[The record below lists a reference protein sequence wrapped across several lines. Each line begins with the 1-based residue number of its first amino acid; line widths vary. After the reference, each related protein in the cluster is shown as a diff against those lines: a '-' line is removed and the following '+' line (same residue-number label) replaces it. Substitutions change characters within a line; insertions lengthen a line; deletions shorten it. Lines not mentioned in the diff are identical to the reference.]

1 MMKNELCERFGIE
14 FPIFAF
20 THCRDVAAAVSRAGG
35 LGVLGALAFSP
46 EQLELE
52 LQWIDEHVDGKPY
65 GVDIVMPMKTADRDA
80 GLHDEADLPAKLR
93 AMITPEHWAFVDE
106 LLAEHGAGEAP
117 PEEDGDGSAV
127 SQGVLGWTEATGA
140 PLTDIA
146 LAHPIALLASAL
158 GPPTPEVIDRA
169 HAQGVSIASLVGRVQ
184 QAERSVASGVDIIIA
199 QGYEAGG
206 HTGEVAS
213 MVLIPDVVDA
223 ISPVP
228 VLAAGGIGTGR
239 QMAAAMALGA
249 QGVWTGSIWLTVA
262 ESDMSPDMQQRLL
275 AATSTDT
282 VRSRAYSG
290 KPARQLRT
298 AWTEA
303 WDSPE
308 SPGTLPMPLQ
318 FILNSY
324 ATRRAQRA
332 GAHELIGMPV
342 GQIVSRMNQ
351 VRTAKQVV
359 YDLVEGYLEASDR
372 IAAMSQVE

>member
-1 MMKNELCERFGIE
+1 MMKNPLCEQFGIE

-65 GVDIVMPMKTADRDA
+65 GVDIVMPMKTADREA
-80 GLHDEADLPAKLR
+80 GLSDEAELPTKLR
-93 AMITPEHWAFVDE
+93 EMIPEQHWAFVEE
-106 LLAEHGAGEAP
+106 LLAEHGAGDLP
-117 PEEDGDGSAV
+117 PEPEGDGSAV

-169 HAQGVSIASLVGRVQ
+169 HAQGVQVASLVGRVQ
-184 QAERSVASGVDIIIA
+184 QAERSVASGVDIIVA

-262 ESDMSPDMQQRLL
+262 ESDMSPEMQQRLM

-318 FILNSY
+318 FILQMHAS
-324 ATRRAQRA
+324 RRAQRA
-332 GAHELIGMPV
+332 GASELVGMPV
-342 GQIVSRMNQ
+342 GQIVSRMNH

-359 YDLVEGYLEASDR
+359 FEMVEEYLEASDR
-372 IAAMSQVE
+372 IAGMAAID